1 MKQKK
6 LLWFL
11 LLLILTACQSKKN
24 KETYNHQINNSD
36 TSMTKQ
42 DLGYKI
48 DTSKQVNTLLV
59 KRDTILTLDL
69 NNNKASV
76 RAYLSGIGRHVTF
89 IVPVSG
95 GDSIKAELIPD
106 DDTAN
111 IIFKQVFI
119 PVGKTGKYAG
129 PFKKKLIFPITVKGN
144 YKLIVGESLVK
155 ESDWKGSFT
164 CNVSI
169 K

>member
-6 LLWFL
+6 IGWFL
-11 LLLILTACQSKKN
+11 LMLVLTGCQSTEN
-24 KETYNHQINNSD
+24 KGTSDSD
-36 TSMTKQ
+36 TTLTKK
-42 DLGYKI
+42 DLAYKI

-59 KRDTILTLDL
+59 ERDTVLTVDL
-69 NNNKASV
+69 KNNKASV

-89 IVPVSG
+89 IVPVGS

-119 PVGKTGKYAG
+119 PVGKTGKYVG
-129 PFKKKLIFPITVKGN
+129 PFTRKIIYPVSVKGN

-164 CNVSI
+164 CNISV

>member
-1 MKQKK
+1 MKQKR
-6 LLWFL
+6 LPWFL
-11 LLLILTACQSKKN
+11 LLLILTACQSAKN
-24 KETYNHQINNSD
+24 KETYNSD
-36 TSMTKQ
+36 TTVTKE
-42 DLGYKI
+42 DLAYKI

-59 KRDTILTLDL
+59 KRDTILTVDL
-69 NNNKASV
+69 KNNKASV

-89 IVPVSG
+89 IVPVSS

-129 PFKKKLIFPITVKGN
+129 PFTKKIIYPVTVKGN

-155 ESDWKGSFT
+155 ESDWKGNFT

>member
-1 MKQKK
+1 MKQK

-11 LLLILTACQSKKN
+11 LLLIWIGCQPAKN
-24 KETYNHQINNSD
+24 KERYDSD
-36 TSMTKQ
+36 TTLTKK

-59 KRDTILTLDL
+59 ERDTILTVDL
-69 NNNKASV
+69 KNNKGSV

-106 DDTAN
+106 EDTAN

-119 PVGKTGKYAG
+119 PVGKAGKYIG
-129 PFKKKLIFPITVKGN
+129 PFTRKIIYPVTVKGN

-155 ESDWKGSFT
+155 ESDWKGYFT
-164 CNVSI
+164 CKVSI